1 MTTGEMITI
10 TPPIYKS
17 YFFHMLFVTLLLA
30 LLSACN
36 SMPQPIK
43 NLGKS
48 DIDFVIDAHVKEQI
62 AMIDELT
69 RKLYVRNPKQLA
81 LAPNQVTV
89 DQRILSILGSGE
101 TGTLPTLEFSE
112 LKNMQGVDAINLGL
126 TPLWQGDRVF
136 AVMVGLTSM
145 LNTSYNSKT
154 EFYILDS
161 LDQQALYNSAR
172 NIETLN
178 WKISHRKATDG
189 EPLLLTDHH
198 GEALTDTSFDRLFTQ
213 MTMLQDMMAKIVS
226 SKNDR
231 GINTV
236 VHSIAQTFL
245 PVGI

>member
-1 MTTGEMITI
+1 
-10 TPPIYKS
+10 
-17 YFFHMLFVTLLLA
+17 MLLLTLLLA
-30 LLSACN
+30 LLSGCN
-36 SMPQPIK
+36 SMPQPLK

-48 DIDFVIDAHVKEQI
+48 DIDFVIDTHVKEQI
-62 AMIDELT
+62 AIIEELT

-81 LAPNQVTV
+81 LTPNQITV

-101 TGTLPTLEFSE
+101 SGTLPVLEFSE
-112 LKNMQGVDAINLGL
+112 LNNVQGVDAINLGL

-136 AVMVGLTSM
+136 AVMVGLTGM
-145 LNTSYNSKT
+145 LKTSYNSKT

-178 WKISHRKATDG
+178 WKISHRKTIDG
-189 EPLLLTDHH
+189 APLLLTDHH
-198 GEALTDTSFDRLFTQ
+198 DVVLTDTSFDRLFTQ
-213 MTMLQDMMAKIVS
+213 MTTIQDMMAKIVS

-236 VHSIAQTFL
+236 VYGIAQTFL

>member
-1 MTTGEMITI
+1 MM
-10 TPPIYKS
+10 S
-17 YFFHMLFVTLLLA
+17 VLA

-36 SMPQPIK
+36 SMPQPLK

-48 DIDFVIDAHVKEQI
+48 DIDFVIDAHVQEQI

-69 RKLYVRNPKQLA
+69 RKLYIRNPNQLA

-89 DQRILSILGSGE
+89 DQRILSVLGSGE
-101 TGTLPTLEFSE
+101 TGTLPTLEFIE
-112 LKNMQGVDAINLGL
+112 LDNLQGVDAINLGL

-136 AVMVGLTSM
+136 AVMVGLTGM
-145 LNTSYNSKT
+145 LKTSYNSKT
-154 EFYILDS
+154 EFYMLDS
-161 LDQQALYNSAR
+161 LDQQSLYNSAR
-172 NIETLN
+172 NIEILN
-178 WKISHRKATDG
+178 WKISHRRALNG
-189 EPLLLTDHH
+189 APLLLTDHH
-198 GEALTDTSFDRLFTQ
+198 GEVFTDTSFDRLFTQ
-213 MTMLQDMMAKIVS
+213 MTTVQDMMAKIVS